1 MGLFLRTD
9 LGGSLWVTRGEL
21 GVFERVILG
30 ADLGLFGVHFASGMG
45 GDVREELWHA

>member
-1 MGLFLRTD
+1 MWPKRNELGNFGGTD
-9 LGGSLWVTRGEL
+9 LGLRGGL

-45 GDVREELWHA
+45 GRC